1 MLSGLGHPEQQAA
14 VAHSKKCPSLG
25 YGTTTFIA
33 LTSELGAGS
42 NDECHLFWKIPGKK
56 GGDGAALVAQM
67 TNDLGGV
74 RHLEIVST
82 VWERTS
88 RESFS
93 SEEKDHQE
101 VMTKPSRLQAPP
113 AGSGVSAF
121 LCFKTKTKTR
131 GQC

>member
-1 MLSGLGHPEQQAA
+1 MGWATQSIKQAA
-14 VAHSKKCPSLG
+14 VAHSKECPS
-25 YGTTTFIA
+25 
-33 LTSELGAGS
+33 LGAGS
-42 NDECHLFWKIPGKK
+42 NDECHLSWKIPGKE

-74 RHLEIVST
+74 RYLEMVST

-93 SEEKDHQE
+93 SEEKGHQE
-101 VMTKPSRLQAPP
+101 AMTEPSRPQASP

-121 LCFKTKTKTR
+121 LCQR
-131 GQC
+131 LERWLMC